1 MDRALVTPR
10 TPPPRSAARPSYR
23 LTAVLLA
30 AILPLGLNAADPQ
43 PYDVILAPSGDAT
56 LDAAVRDSS
65 NLLVLRD
72 KAPVGGFALVER
84 ARQDAARFEAALQAF
99 GYYKGRVSV
108 TIAGRPID
116 DPGLPDF
123 VDRAPAAAVLQV
135 EAAIDPGSRFRFGRV
150 DIEGSAPATVA
161 AVLGAALGLTA
172 GQPALAADVI
182 AGQERMLAALRNAGY
197 PLAQVTLLPATA
209 YPDRDTLDLAFRIET
224 GKQANLGPIRIDGLR
239 DMRESFVRERLLLKS
254 GQLFNPAAIDTAR
267 TDLMEL
273 GTFSVVRMV
282 PADQLDANG
291 ALPMR
296 IDVTER
302 PLHAVELGASYSTD
316 LGVGLTASWRHRN
329 LFGGAEQ
336 LSFTGAVQHGG
347 NATAKPGYSAGTQYR
362 QPDFLARD
370 QALEINL
377 NAVKQSLQA
386 YDQTAVTERIALSRR
401 LSPRWTVSVGIFG
414 EQEQITQE
422 GMTNSYNL
430 VGLPISAR
438 FDSTDNPL
446 DPTKGIRASFSVT
459 PTLSLALSNGGSSS
473 PTGTFVIMQAA
484 GSSYFDLG
492 TEGRSVLALRGL
504 VGQVSG
510 AGVFGLPPDQ
520 RFYAGGSGT
529 VRGYRYQSVGPQF
542 ASNRPTGGNA
552 VSTGTIEFRQRFL
565 DSYGVVGFVDA
576 GQVSTDGKP
585 FSGTWR
591 AGAGVG
597 ARYYTSI
604 GPIRLDIA
612 VPLNKQPGGDSF
624 ELYIGIGQ
632 AF

>member
-1 MDRALVTPR
+1 MDRALVTLR
-10 TPPPRSAARPSYR
+10 NLLPSSSNC
-23 LTAVLLA
+23 LAAVLLA

-43 PYDVILAPSGDAT
+43 PYDVSLSPSGDNA
-56 LDAAVRDSS
+56 LDTAVRDSS
-65 NLLVLRD
+65 NLIALRD
-72 KAPVGGFALVER
+72 LAPVGGFALVER
-84 ARQDAARFEAALQAF
+84 AREDAARFEAALHAF

-108 TIAGRPID
+108 TIAGRPIT
-116 DPGLPDF
+116 DPSLPDF
-123 VDRAPAAAVLQV
+123 VDRAPSAATINVATV
-135 EAAIDPGSRFRFGRV
+135 IDPGPRFQFGRI
-150 DIEGSAPATVA
+150 DIEGPAPLSAT
-161 AVLGAALGLTA
+161 AALGLTT
-172 GQPALAADVI
+172 GQPALAADVV
-182 AGQERMLAALRNAGY
+182 AARDRVLAALRDAGY
-197 PLAQVTLLPATA
+197 PLARVTLLPATL
-209 YPDRDTLDLAFRIET
+209 YPDRGTLDLAFRIDT
-224 GKQANLGPIRIDGLR
+224 GPQANLGPIQITGLH
-239 DMRESFVRERLLLKS
+239 DMRESFVRERLLLRP
-254 GQLFNPAAIDTAR
+254 GQRFSAAAIEAAR
-267 TDLMEL
+267 TDLMAL

-282 PADQLDANG
+282 PAEQLDGSG
-291 ALPMR
+291 ALPMQ

-336 LSFTGAVQHGG
+336 LNLTGAVQHGG
-347 NATAKPGYSAGTQYR
+347 NATTKPGYSAGAQYV

-370 QALEINL
+370 QSLEINL

-386 YDQTAVTERIALSRR
+386 YDQTAVTERIALNRR
-401 LSPRWTVSVGIFG
+401 LSPHWTVSVGVLA
-414 EQEQITQE
+414 EQERITQE
-422 GMTNSYNL
+422 GITSDYNL
-430 VGLPISAR
+430 VGLPISAKY
-438 FDSTDNPL
+438 DSTNNPL

-459 PTLSLALSNGGSSS
+459 PMQSLSHSASAHSPLSN

-484 GSSYFDLG
+484 GSTYLDLG
-492 TEGRSVLALRGL
+492 TDGRSVLALRGL
-504 VGQVSG
+504 IGQIAG
-510 AGVFGLPPDQ
+510 AGAFALPPDQ

-552 VSTGTIEFRQRFL
+552 ISTGTIEFRQRFL
-565 DSYGVVGFVDA
+565 DSYGVVAFVDA

-585 FSGTWR
+585 FSGPWR

-612 VPLNKQPGGDSF
+612 VPLNKQSGGDSF
-624 ELYIGIGQ
+624 EVYIGIGQ

>member
-10 TPPPRSAARPSYR
+10 TPPARPAPRSSFR
-23 LTAVLLA
+23 LAAVLLV
-30 AILPLGLNAADPQ
+30 AILPLGLNAADPR
-43 PYDVILAPSGDAT
+43 PYDVTLAPSGDAT
-56 LDAAVRDSS
+56 LDTAVRDSS
-65 NLLVLRD
+65 NLVALRD
-72 KAPVGGFALVER
+72 LAPVGGFALVER

-99 GYYKGRVSV
+99 GYYKGRVRM

-123 VDRAPAAAVLQV
+123 VDRAPAAAALQV
-135 EAAIDPGSRFRFGRV
+135 ATAIEPGRRFRFGRV
-150 DIEGSAPATVA
+150 DIEGLAPPSAK
-161 AVLGAALGLTA
+161 AALGLTS
-172 GQPALAADVI
+172 GQPALAAEVV
-182 AGQERMLAALRNAGY
+182 AGRDRLLAALRDAGY
-197 PLAQVTLLPATA
+197 PLAQVTLLPAIA
-209 YPDRDTLDLAFRIET
+209 YPDRDTLDLAFRIEA
-224 GKQANLGPIRIDGLR
+224 GPQANLGPIRISGLR
-239 DMRESFVRERLLLKS
+239 DMNESFVRERLLLHP
-254 GQLFNPAAIDTAR
+254 GQRFNPAAIEAAR

-282 PADQLDANG
+282 PADRLDANG
-291 ALPMR
+291 ALPMQ

-316 LGVGLTASWRHRN
+316 LGVGLTAAWRHRN

-336 LSFTGAVQHGG
+336 LNLMGSVQHGG
-347 NATAKPGYSAGTQYR
+347 NATTKPGYSAGAQYR
-362 QPDFLARD
+362 QPDFLTRD

-386 YDQTAVTERIALSRR
+386 YDQTAVTERIALNRR
-401 LSPRWTVSVGIFG
+401 LSPRWTVSVGLFG

-422 GMTNSYNL
+422 GITSHYNL
-430 VGLPISAR
+430 VGLPVSAKY
-438 FDSTDNPL
+438 DSTDSPL

-459 PTLSLALSNGGSSS
+459 PTLSLAGAGSSN
-473 PTGTFVIMQAA
+473 PTGTFVTMQAS
-484 GSSYFDLG
+484 GSTYFDLG

-504 VGQVSG
+504 IGQVSG

-529 VRGYRYQSVGPQF
+529 VRGYRYQSIGPQF

-552 VSTGTIEFRQRFL
+552 ISTGTIEFRQRFL

-576 GQVSTDGKP
+576 GQVGTDGKP

-591 AGAGVG
+591 AGAGIG